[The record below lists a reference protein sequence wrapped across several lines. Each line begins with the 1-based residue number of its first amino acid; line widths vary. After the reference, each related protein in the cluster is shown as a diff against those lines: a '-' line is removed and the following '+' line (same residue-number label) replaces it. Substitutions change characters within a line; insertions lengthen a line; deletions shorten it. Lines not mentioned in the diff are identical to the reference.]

1 VAKLVRFTQ
10 RNIEFRDPRIKRKI
24 YKIPSAIRKGSVE
37 NMGFRT
43 PDDTLTNDHPRK
55 QGPSDRLFVI
65 EQKVFSETQ
74 KRNYLMVFMVLSLIP
89 IFFMVY
95 NSQEMLRKLKIKEIS
110 RKRRERLDKEHG
122 IDRES
127 FFKNMEQLNTV
138 FRVTEKEEIEKMRQL
153 GQNPREVSVN

>member
-1 VAKLVRFTQ
+1 
-10 RNIEFRDPRIKRKI
+10 
-24 YKIPSAIRKGSVE
+24 
-37 NMGFRT
+37 
-43 PDDTLTNDHPRK
+43 
-55 QGPSDRLFVI
+55 
-65 EQKVFSETQ
+65 
-74 KRNYLMVFMVLSLIP
+74 
-89 IFFMVY
+89 MVY